1 MVVPAFSG
9 LITRAAIPAMG
20 GAFATDKG
28 KRFLSGFTDFMTGGM
43 TDLDQKGDS
52 RLQEFQ
58 KNQTKRNIKAAQG
71 FGDLMTGGM
80 TDFDQKGD
88 SGVQQFG
95 KKVTGALGQAM
106 LGGTGSL
113 ARNAMD
119 LVGINGT
126 QRMDTGETSQG
137 AQELAQKVQQNEMSG
152 LQQRTAN
159 FLQNMN
165 PYNSMYPG
173 SPENPMDPMGVPLV
187 PGPDGQLINEN
198 LMKLTG
204 GDRDEL
210 EKRRQIL
217 GGM

>member
-1 MVVPAFSG
+1 M
-9 LITRAAIPAMG
+9 AIPG
-20 GAFATDKG
+20 LGAAATSDKG
-28 KRFLSGFTDFMTGGM
+28 KKFLSGFANFMTGGGLAGM
-43 TDLDQKGDS
+43 AGRKVGEVLDPTGEGAGK
-52 RLQEFQ
+52 RLKE
-58 KNQTKRNIKAAQG
+58 I
-71 FGDLMTGGM
+71 
-80 TDFDQKGD
+80 
-88 SGVQQFG
+88 G
-95 KKVTGALGQAM
+95 KMGALGG
-106 LGGTGSL
+106 LGSF
-113 ARNAMD
+113 AANAMD
-119 LVGINGT
+119 LNKINGT

-210 EKRRQIL
+210 ERRRQIL

>member
-1 MVVPAFSG
+1 M
-9 LITRAAIPAMG
+9 AIPG
-20 GAFATDKG
+20 SVGAATSDKG
-28 KRFLSGFTDFMTGGM
+28 KRFLGGFTDFLTGGM
-43 TDLDQKGDS
+43 TDLDQKGDN
-52 RLQEFQ
+52 RMQQFQ
-58 KNQTKRNIKAAQG
+58 KNQAKRN
-71 FGDLMTGGM
+71 LE
-80 TDFDQKGD
+80 
-88 SGVQQFG
+88 FG
-95 KKVTGALGQAM
+95 KKAAGVFGKTM
-106 LGGTGSL
+106 MGGVGSL
-113 ARNAMD
+113 AMNAMN
-119 LVGINGT
+119 LNKVNGT

-159 FLQNMN
+159 FLQNVN
-165 PYNSMYPG
+165 PYNSLYPG

-210 EKRRQIL
+210 ERRRQIL

>member
-1 MVVPAFSG
+1 M
-9 LITRAAIPAMG
+9 AIPGLAAAARSAG
-20 GAFATDKG
+20 SDKG
-28 KRFLSGFTDFMTGGM
+28 KRFLAGFTDFMTGGM
-43 TDLDQKGDS
+43 TDLDQRGGS

-88 SGVQQFG
+88 SGIQQFG
-95 KKVTGALGQAM
+95 KKATGVLGQAM
-106 LGGTGSL
+106 IGNTGSL
-113 ARNAMD
+113 AKNAME

-137 AQELAQKVQQNEMSG
+137 AQELAQKVNENEKTG
-152 LQQRTAN
+152 LMQRVAG
-159 FLQNMN
+159 FLQNQKVQDLN

-187 PGPDGQLINEN
+187 PGPDGELINEN
-198 LMKLTG
+198 LRKLTG

-210 EKRRQIL
+210 ERRRQIL

>member
-1 MVVPAFSG
+1 M
-9 LITRAAIPAMG
+9 AIPG
-20 GAFATDKG
+20 LGAAATSDKG
-28 KRFLSGFTDFMTGGM
+28 KKFLSGFANFMTGGGLAGM
-43 TDLDQKGDS
+43 AGRKVGEVLDPTGEGAGK
-52 RLQEFQ
+52 RLKE
-58 KNQTKRNIKAAQG
+58 I
-71 FGDLMTGGM
+71 
-80 TDFDQKGD
+80 
-88 SGVQQFG
+88 G
-95 KKVTGALGQAM
+95 KMGALGG
-106 LGGTGSL
+106 LGSF
-113 ARNAMD
+113 AANAMD
-119 LVGINGT
+119 LNKINGT

-187 PGPDGQLINEN
+187 PGPDGELINEN
-198 LMKLTG
+198 LRKLTG

-210 EKRRQIL
+210 ERRRQIL

>member
-1 MVVPAFSG
+1 M
-9 LITRAAIPAMG
+9 AIPG
-20 GAFATDKG
+20 LGAAATSDKG
-28 KRFLSGFTDFMTGGM
+28 KKFLSGFANFMTGGGLAGM
-43 TDLDQKGDS
+43 AGRKVGEVLDPTGEGAGK
-52 RLQEFQ
+52 RLKE
-58 KNQTKRNIKAAQG
+58 I
-71 FGDLMTGGM
+71 
-80 TDFDQKGD
+80 
-88 SGVQQFG
+88 G
-95 KKVTGALGQAM
+95 KMGALGG
-106 LGGTGSL
+106 LGSF
-113 ARNAMD
+113 AANAMD
-119 LVGINGT
+119 LNKINGT

-159 FLQNMN
+159 FMQNIN
-165 PYNSMYPG
+165 PYNSLYPG

-210 EKRRQIL
+210 ERRRQIL

>member
-1 MVVPAFSG
+1 M
-9 LITRAAIPAMG
+9 AIPG
-20 GAFATDKG
+20 LGAAATSDKG
-28 KRFLSGFTDFMTGGM
+28 KKFLSGFANFMTGGGLAGM
-43 TDLDQKGDS
+43 AGRKVGEVLDPTGEGAGK
-52 RLQEFQ
+52 RLKE
-58 KNQTKRNIKAAQG
+58 I
-71 FGDLMTGGM
+71 
-80 TDFDQKGD
+80 
-88 SGVQQFG
+88 G
-95 KKVTGALGQAM
+95 KMGALGG
-106 LGGTGSL
+106 LGSF
-113 ARNAMD
+113 AANAMD
-119 LVGINGT
+119 LNKINGM

-210 EKRRQIL
+210 ERRRQIL

>member
-9 LITRAAIPAMG
+9 LLTRAAIPAMG

-58 KNQTKRNIKAAQG
+58 KNQMKRNVKAA
-71 FGDLMTGGM
+71 
-80 TDFDQKGD
+80 
-88 SGVQQFG
+88 G
-95 KKVTGALGQAM
+95 KI
-106 LGGTGSL
+106 GSF
-113 ARNAMD
+113 AANAMQ
-119 LVGINGT
+119 LNKMNGM

-137 AQELAQKVQQNEMSG
+137 AQELAQKVNENEKTG
-152 LQQRTAN
+152 LMQRVAG
-159 FLQNMN
+159 FLQNQKVQDLN

-187 PGPDGQLINEN
+187 PGPDGELINEN
-198 LMKLTG
+198 LRKLTG

-210 EKRRQIL
+210 ERRRQIL

>member
-1 MVVPAFSG
+1 M
-9 LITRAAIPAMG
+9 AIPG
-20 GAFATDKG
+20 LGAVATSNKG
-28 KRFLSGFTDFMTGGM
+28 KRFLSGFTDFMTGGL
-43 TDLDQKGDS
+43 TDFDQRGDS

-58 KNQTKRNIKAAQG
+58 KNQTRRNIEAVKG
-71 FGDLMTGGM
+71 FGDHLTGGL
-80 TDFDQKGD
+80 TDFDKKGD
-88 SGVQQFG
+88 SGLQQFG
-95 KKVTGALGQAM
+95 KKATGAM

-173 SPENPMDPMGVPLV
+173 SPDNPMDPMGVPLV
-187 PGPDGQLINEN
+187 PGPDGSLINKGV
-198 LMKLTG
+198 MDVTG
-204 GDRDEL
+204 GDPDEIQ
-210 EKRRQIL
+210 RRKEIL
-217 GGM
+217 QQNPAGNPYSFMR

>member
-1 MVVPAFSG
+1 M
-9 LITRAAIPAMG
+9 AIPGLA
-20 GAFATDKG
+20 GAATSDKG
-28 KRFLSGFTDFMTGGM
+28 KRFLSGFTDFMTGGI

-58 KNQTKRNIKAAQG
+58 KNQMKRNVKAAQG

-88 SGVQQFG
+88 SGLQQFG
-95 KKVTGALGQAM
+95 KKATGALGQAM
-106 LGGTGSL
+106 LGGPGSL

-137 AQELAQKVQQNEMSG
+137 AQELAQKVKENEKTG
-152 LQQRTAN
+152 LMQRVAG
-159 FLQNMN
+159 FLQNQKVQDLN

-187 PGPDGQLINEN
+187 PGPDGELINEN
-198 LMKLTG
+198 LRKLTG
-204 GDRDEL
+204 GDRNEL
-210 EKRRQIL
+210 ERRRQIL

>member
-1 MVVPAFSG
+1 M
-9 LITRAAIPAMG
+9 AIPGLAAAAG
-20 GAFATDKG
+20 SDKG
-28 KRFLSGFTDFMTGGM
+28 KRFLAGFTDFLTGGM

-58 KNQTKRNIKAAQG
+58 KNQTRRNIEGVKG
-71 FGDLMTGGM
+71 FGDLMTGGL
-80 TDFDQKGD
+80 TDFDNKGD

-95 KKVTGALGQAM
+95 KKVTGTLGQAM

-137 AQELAQKVQQNEMSG
+137 AQELAQKVQQNEKSG
-152 LQQRTAN
+152 IQQRTAN
-159 FLQNMN
+159 FLQNVN
-165 PYNSMYPG
+165 PYNSLYPG

-210 EKRRQIL
+210 ERRRQIL